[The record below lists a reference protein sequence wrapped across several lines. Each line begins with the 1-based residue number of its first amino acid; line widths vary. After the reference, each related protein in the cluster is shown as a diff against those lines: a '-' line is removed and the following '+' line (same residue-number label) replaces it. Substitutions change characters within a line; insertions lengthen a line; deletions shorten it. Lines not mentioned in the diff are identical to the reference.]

1 MFHKLKEKWKV
12 NWLQFTLIFC
22 TFALGGSS
30 CAKLASWILQL
41 ILSEKDFI
49 YWLIYVPLVTI
60 LWPICVI
67 IISIPLF
74 QFAFFKN
81 YLKKMWT
88 RIKGSTK

>member
-1 MFHKLKEKWKV
+1 MFHKLKEKWNV
-12 NWLQFTLIFC
+12 NWLQFTLIFT

-30 CAKLASWILQL
+30 CAKLASYILQL
-41 ILSEKDFI
+41 FLSEKDFI
-49 YWLIYVPLVTI
+49 YWIIYLPMVTI

-74 QFAFFKN
+74 QFPFFKN